1 MVSRLHK
8 WVNGSLDQ
16 QHKYRTSLGAKMM
29 NLALHMLGSWSLGE
43 IQVEMLSEKLATGAD
58 AKRRELG

>member
-1 MVSRLHK
+1 
-8 WVNGSLDQ
+8 
-16 QHKYRTSLGAKMM
+16 MM

-58 AKRRELG
+58 AKRRELGWDIHLAVVSVYMVIEVTSEDETAQE

>member
-1 MVSRLHK
+1 MISRLHK
-8 WVNGSLDQ
+8 WVNGSLAQ

-29 NLALHMLGSWSLGE
+29 NLSLHMLGSWSLGE